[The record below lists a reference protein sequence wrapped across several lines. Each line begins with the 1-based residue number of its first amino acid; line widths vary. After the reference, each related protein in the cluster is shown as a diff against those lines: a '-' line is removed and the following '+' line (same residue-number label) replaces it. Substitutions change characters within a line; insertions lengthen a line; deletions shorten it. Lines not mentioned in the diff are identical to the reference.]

1 MRKEYLNNDDDDN
14 LSKIYFQ
21 QFYDR
26 ISNIIELLVR
36 HIRGQDVLHLHGK
49 LGVGLDDTLSVHQL
63 HLHRMFRCKVSD
75 SLCYVSVRPGGV
87 VGVEPGEHGDGQA
100 DQAEHHD
107 KADER
112 YACKH
117 LVKLV
122 QLKESKN
129 LKEG

>member
-1 MRKEYLNNDDDDN
+1 MGMKKEYLNNDDDDN

-63 HLHRMFRCKVSD
+63 HLHRMFKYKVSD
-75 SLCYVSVRPGGV
+75 SLCYVSVRPDYRL
-87 VGVEPGEHGDGQA
+87 VGLLGWS
-100 DQAEHHD
+100 
-107 KADER
+107 
-112 YACKH
+112 
-117 LVKLV
+117 LVNMEMARLIRPNITIK
-122 QLKESKN
+122 QMRDMPEKTW
-129 LKEG
+129 